1 MFIAGGFAAVH
12 GLRSAGVSV
21 GLGCDGS
28 ASTDHASLWLEA
40 RTALLLGRLHRGPT
54 SLSARDVL
62 QMATL
67 GSAACLGRAGELGVI
82 APGAPADLVAWP
94 LEGVQFAGAHSDP
107 VEAWLRCGPVSARHT
122 IVNGEFVVRD
132 GEIARPGLEEMLDR
146 HREISRAWLAAAPAP

>member
-1 MFIAGGFAAVH
+1 MLIAGGIAPVH
-12 GLRSAGVSV
+12 ELREAGVPV

-40 RTALLLGRLHRGPT
+40 RTALLLGRLRRGPT
-54 SLSARDVL
+54 SLSAREVL

-67 GSAACLGRAGELGVI
+67 GSAACLGRTGELGII

-107 VEAWLRCGPVSARHT
+107 VEAWLRCGPTSARHT
-122 IVNGEFVVRD
+122 VVAGQVIVRD
-132 GEIARPGLEEMLDR
+132 GLLTVPGLGDVLAR
-146 HREISRAWLAAAPAP
+146 HAVAAARLQRLSR